1 MRARVYYEGDD
12 PMLIKNNS
20 SAQESTSSLEPT
32 NNEKKEMSG
41 VDALVRK
48 IEKCEWAMIE
58 ANKGVKK
65 LAPV

>member
-1 MRARVYYEGDD
+1 
-12 PMLIKNNS
+12 MLMKNNS